1 MGNVPHAPVGAALS
15 GGKPGCKDARTA
27 RTTKALQ
34 DAIDRP
40 EAAEPAH
47 ATIIVSATAVA
58 STGDQ
63 TPLAVCWTALPD
75 DFTAVLAETSDWA
88 HARIE
93 CELATVQLILDDTNG
108 VALSKLALADDSAD
122 ALATHQVMD
131 APKPKQML
139 TSAVATRPPP
149 SSRLGDDRAP
159 STPDANLLN
168 PYAIGKIDV
177 MRPTCATESNPDAPI
192 A

>member
-1 MGNVPHAPVGAALS
+1 MISQLS
-15 GGKPGCKDARTA
+15 W
-27 RTTKALQ
+27 Q
-34 DAIDRP
+34 
-40 EAAEPAH
+40 
-47 ATIIVSATAVA
+47 
-58 STGDQ
+58 
-63 TPLAVCWTALPD
+63 
-75 DFTAVLAETSDWA
+75 TSDWA